1 MEGVCDTRLVR
12 TDTTDLDSIRC
23 VGGATV
29 DEGGSNKR
37 NDMMSSRKD
46 EVTNE
51 TFVAV
56 DYEVSAKL
64 LGFFMVLHEI
74 C

>member
-1 MEGVCDTRLVR
+1 M
-12 TDTTDLDSIRC
+12 I
-23 VGGATV
+23 
-29 DEGGSNKR
+29 
-37 NDMMSSRKD
+37 SSGEN